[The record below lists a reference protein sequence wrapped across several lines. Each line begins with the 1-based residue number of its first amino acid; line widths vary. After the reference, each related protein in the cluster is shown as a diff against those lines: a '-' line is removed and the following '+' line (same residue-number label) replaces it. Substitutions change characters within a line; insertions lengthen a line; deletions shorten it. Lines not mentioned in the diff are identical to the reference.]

1 MRADDNLLFHL
12 VFLHLLLQ
20 HLHLHDVDRSLVGV
34 YMGFHLH
41 VVPFMA
47 LQGLRVFDRPGLLI
61 FVCDKRDLVTFC
73 FDRTCD
79 ALKRT
84 IVLRYDGRHF
94 ATLENSMIEL
104 ESVRMKF
111 PEDTNIIVGQTHFIK
126 TAEDMYEAVVNT
138 VPQAKFGLAF
148 NEASGPC
155 LTRAEGNDDE
165 LRNAAIAN
173 AHALG
178 AGHVFVL
185 ILRNAYPIN
194 LLNVVQN
201 IPEVCSIF
209 CATANPVEAIVAKT
223 EQGRGVIGVIDGS
236 PPNGVEGPVEINARK
251 EFLRKIGYKR

>member
-1 MRADDNLLFHL
+1 MEHCHEACCSSPSLRSAISGSGSLWLSGYNTCALLWRFGSRTELKPCHL
-12 VFLHLLLQ
+12 QVSRELPQ
-20 HLHLHDVDRSLVGV
+20 
-34 YMGFHLH
+34 
-41 VVPFMA
+41 
-47 LQGLRVFDRPGLLI
+47 I
-61 FVCDKRDLVTFC
+61 
-73 FDRTCD
+73 
-79 ALKRT
+79 
-84 IVLRYDGRHF
+84 LRYDGKHF
-94 ATLENSMIEL
+94 AAQEKPMLEL
-104 ESVRMKF
+104 ESVRLKF
-111 PEDTNIIVGQTHFIK
+111 PEDKNIIVGQTHFIK

-148 NEASGPC
+148 NESSGPC

-165 LRNAAIAN
+165 LRNLAIAN
-173 AHALG
+173 AQALG

-223 EQGRGVIGVIDGS
+223 EQGRGVMGVIDGNS
-236 PPNGVEGPVEINARK
+236 PKGVEGPSDIVARK